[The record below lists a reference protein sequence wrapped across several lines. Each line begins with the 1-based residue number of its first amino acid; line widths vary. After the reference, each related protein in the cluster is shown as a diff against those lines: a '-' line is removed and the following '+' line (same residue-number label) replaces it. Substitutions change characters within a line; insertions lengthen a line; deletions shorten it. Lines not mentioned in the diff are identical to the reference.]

1 MCRAAESSDQVIVV
15 GQVLAS
21 EVNIGFENI
30 VNTSVLRINDKP
42 VSNLRQ
48 VSPIHATSMSFQ
60 NRNSWKLACVRLHQV
75 LLCLDTSN
83 RRKSGP
89 SQHVRICGRWS
100 QQSRAAATAT
110 SAWTSTMT
118 RRASSWS

>member
-1 MCRAAESSDQVIVV
+1 MRRAAESSDQVLVV

-48 VSPIHATSMSFQ
+48 VSPTDTTSYQ
-60 NRNSWKLACVRLHQV
+60 DIYPWNLACIRSRQV
-75 LLCLDTSN
+75 LLCFDT
-83 RRKSGP
+83 
-89 SQHVRICGRWS
+89 
-100 QQSRAAATAT
+100 
-110 SAWTSTMT
+110 
-118 RRASSWS
+118 

>member
-1 MCRAAESSDQVIVV
+1 MRRAAESSDQVIVV

-48 VSPIHATSMSFQ
+48 VSPNDATS
-60 NRNSWKLACVRLHQV
+60 CI
-75 LLCLDTSN
+75 D
-83 RRKSGP
+83 P
-89 SQHVRICGRWS
+89 
-100 QQSRAAATAT
+100 
-110 SAWTSTMT
+110 
-118 RRASSWS
+118 